1 MPENKKKYT
10 GAWCPSIT
18 PFDADGKLDLAALEK
33 HFSRLSEAGTD
44 GVLLMGSIGEFTALS
59 MDERVSLIH
68 AARTMTHLPLIANV
82 SGTCMEDMTR
92 LADAAYSE
100 GYEAVM
106 ALPHYYFAQTP
117 RQLEAYFD
125 TLGGRFEGEWL
136 IYNFPARTGCD
147 ADAAL
152 IAKLAA
158 RFPRFMGVKDT
169 VDCASHTRAIVRAVA
184 EVREDFSVLCGFDE
198 YFIPN
203 LMNGGDGVL
212 SGLNNVVPELFT
224 QAKTAFR
231 SGQFGDLCAATT
243 PGQGVPANDYAVTL
257 QREHPEVTAFGT
269 LHPGYEA
276 WESQLERLK
285 AAGIRGLKLHPD
297 FQHFW
302 LDDPRLLPMFEAAQD
317 DFIFLF
323 HIGDNVPP
331 EKNPSCPYKLAALLD
346 RFPRLRCIAGHLGG
360 YHQWEHSLKAL
371 VGRDVWLDTSS
382 CTPFIQPDL
391 LKAILHKHP
400 QDRILF
406 GSDYPLYDPGDAMMH
421 LQEKAE
427 LGDADLDRYCSNA
440 DALFA

>member
-147 ADAAL
+147 VDAGL

-231 SGQFGDLCAATT
+231 ST
-243 PGQGVPANDYAVTL
+243 
-257 QREHPEVTAFGT
+257 
-269 LHPGYEA
+269 
-276 WESQLERLK
+276 
-285 AAGIRGLKLHPD
+285 IR
-297 FQHFW
+297 
-302 LDDPRLLPMFEAAQD
+302 
-317 DFIFLF
+317 
-323 HIGDNVPP
+323 
-331 EKNPSCPYKLAALLD
+331 SLA
-346 RFPRLRCIAGHLGG
+346 R
-360 YHQWEHSLKAL
+360 
-371 VGRDVWLDTSS
+371 
-382 CTPFIQPDL
+382 
-391 LKAILHKHP
+391 
-400 QDRILF
+400 
-406 GSDYPLYDPGDAMMH
+406 
-421 LQEKAE
+421 
-427 LGDADLDRYCSNA
+427 
-440 DALFA
+440 

>member
-147 ADAAL
+147 VDAAL

-169 VDCASHTRAIVRAVA
+169 VDCASHTRAIVRAAA

-224 QAKTAFR
+224 RAAFVHLYDR
-231 SGQFGDLCAATT
+231 RRLRDDH
-243 PGQGVPANDYAVTL
+243 QGRRRRQVRRAGARFP
-257 QREHPEVTAFGT
+257 
-269 LHPGYEA
+269 
-276 WESQLERLK
+276 
-285 AAGIRGLKLHPD
+285 GIRRRARRYAAWRGETAVRDIGRPARPVDNGPRRTYVQEPRPRKNAGL
-297 FQHFW
+297 
-302 LDDPRLLPMFEAAQD
+302 
-317 DFIFLF
+317 
-323 HIGDNVPP
+323 
-331 EKNPSCPYKLAALLD
+331 
-346 RFPRLRCIAGHLGG
+346 FP
-360 YHQWEHSLKAL
+360 
-371 VGRDVWLDTSS
+371 
-382 CTPFIQPDL
+382 
-391 LKAILHKHP
+391 
-400 QDRILF
+400 
-406 GSDYPLYDPGDAMMH
+406 
-421 LQEKAE
+421 
-427 LGDADLDRYCSNA
+427 
-440 DALFA
+440 

>member
-147 ADAAL
+147 VDAAL

-169 VDCASHTRAIVRAVA
+169 VDCASHTRAIVRAAA

-212 SGLNNVVPELFT
+212 SGAEQRGPRVVYAGEN
-224 QAKTAFR
+224 
-231 SGQFGDLCAATT
+231 
-243 PGQGVPANDYAVTL
+243 GVPLGAVRGSVRGA
-257 QREHPEVTAFGT
+257 QGNRAAFVH
-269 LHPGYEA
+269 LYDRR
-276 WESQLERLK
+276 RLRDDHQGRRRRQVRR
-285 AAGIRGLKLHPD
+285 AGARFPGIRRRARRYAAWRGETAVRDIGRPARPVDNGPRRTYVQEPRPRKNAGL
-297 FQHFW
+297 
-302 LDDPRLLPMFEAAQD
+302 
-317 DFIFLF
+317 
-323 HIGDNVPP
+323 
-331 EKNPSCPYKLAALLD
+331 
-346 RFPRLRCIAGHLGG
+346 FP
-360 YHQWEHSLKAL
+360 
-371 VGRDVWLDTSS
+371 
-382 CTPFIQPDL
+382 
-391 LKAILHKHP
+391 
-400 QDRILF
+400 
-406 GSDYPLYDPGDAMMH
+406 
-421 LQEKAE
+421 
-427 LGDADLDRYCSNA
+427 
-440 DALFA
+440 

>member
-44 GVLLMGSIGEFTALS
+44 GVLLMGSIGEF
-59 MDERVSLIH
+59 
-68 AARTMTHLPLIANV
+68 NV

-147 ADAAL
+147 VDAAL

-158 RFPRFMGVKDT
+158 RFPRKDT
-169 VDCASHTRAIVRAVA
+169 VDCASHTRAIVRAAA

-231 SGQFGDLCAATT
+231 SGQFEDLCAAH
-243 PGQGVPANDYAVTL
+243 
-257 QREHPEVTAFGT
+257 REI
-269 LHPGYEA
+269 
-276 WESQLERLK
+276 ERLSSIYTIGDDFVTTIK
-285 AAGIRGLKLHPD
+285 AAVAAKFGGLEPVSRGYGGA
-297 FQHFW
+297 
-302 LDDPRLLPMFEAAQD
+302 LDDTQ
-317 DFIFLF
+317 
-323 HIGDNVPP
+323 
-331 EKNPSCPYKLAALLD
+331 
-346 RFPRLRCIAGHLGG
+346 LGAV
-360 YHQWEHSLKAL
+360 K
-371 VGRDVWLDTSS
+371 R
-382 CTPFIQPDL
+382 
-391 LKAILHKHP
+391 
-400 QDRILF
+400 LF
-406 GSDYPLYDPGDAMMH
+406 GI
-421 LQEKAE
+421 
-427 LGDADLDRYCSNA
+427 
-440 DALFA
+440 

>member
-106 ALPHYYFAQTP
+106 ALPPYYFAQTP

-147 ADAAL
+147 VDAAL

-169 VDCASHTRAIVRAVA
+169 VDCASHTRAIVRAAA

-231 SGQFGDLCAATT
+231 SGQFEDLCAAHREIGRLSSIYTIGDDFVTT
-243 PGQGVPANDYAVTL
+243 I
-257 QREHPEVTAFGT
+257 
-269 LHPGYEA
+269 
-276 WESQLERLK
+276 K
-285 AAGIRGLKLHPD
+285 AAVAAKFGGLEPVSRGYGGA
-297 FQHFW
+297 
-302 LDDPRLLPMFEAAQD
+302 LDDTQ
-317 DFIFLF
+317 
-323 HIGDNVPP
+323 
-331 EKNPSCPYKLAALLD
+331 
-346 RFPRLRCIAGHLGG
+346 LGAV
-360 YHQWEHSLKAL
+360 K
-371 VGRDVWLDTSS
+371 R
-382 CTPFIQPDL
+382 
-391 LKAILHKHP
+391 
-400 QDRILF
+400 LF
-406 GSDYPLYDPGDAMMH
+406 GI
-421 LQEKAE
+421 
-427 LGDADLDRYCSNA
+427 
-440 DALFA
+440 

>member
-147 ADAAL
+147 VDAAL
-152 IAKLAA
+152 IAKLA
-158 RFPRFMGVKDT
+158 PGSPV
-169 VDCASHTRAIVRAVA
+169 H
-184 EVREDFSVLCGFDE
+184 
-198 YFIPN
+198 
-203 LMNGGDGVL
+203 GGEGYG
-212 SGLNNVVPELFT
+212 GL
-224 QAKTAFR
+224 
-231 SGQFGDLCAATT
+231 
-243 PGQGVPANDYAVTL
+243 
-257 QREHPEVTAFGT
+257 
-269 LHPGYEA
+269 
-276 WESQLERLK
+276 RL
-285 AAGIRGLKLHPD
+285 A
-297 FQHFW
+297 
-302 LDDPRLLPMFEAAQD
+302 
-317 DFIFLF
+317 
-323 HIGDNVPP
+323 
-331 EKNPSCPYKLAALLD
+331 Y
-346 RFPRLRCIAGHLGG
+346 AGHRAGPRPRCARIFRCCAG
-360 YHQWEHSLKAL
+360 S
-371 VGRDVWLDTSS
+371 TSIS
-382 CTPFIQPDL
+382 SPT
-391 LKAILHKHP
+391 
-400 QDRILF
+400 
-406 GSDYPLYDPGDAMMH
+406 
-421 LQEKAE
+421 
-427 LGDADLDRYCSNA
+427 
-440 DALFA
+440 

>member
-147 ADAAL
+147 VDAAL

-169 VDCASHTRAIVRAVA
+169 VDCASHTRAIVRAA
-184 EVREDFSVLCGFDE
+184 DEVREDFSVLCGFDE

-231 SGQFGDLCAATT
+231 SGQFEDLCAAHREIGRLSSIYTIGDDFVTT
-243 PGQGVPANDYAVTL
+243 I
-257 QREHPEVTAFGT
+257 
-269 LHPGYEA
+269 
-276 WESQLERLK
+276 K
-285 AAGIRGLKLHPD
+285 AAVAGEKWAKEKVIEHYTPMIDELVVNEDMKQHLILKLLEELP
-297 FQHFW
+297 HF
-302 LDDPRLLPMFEAAQD
+302 PMGQA
-317 DFIFLF
+317 
-323 HIGDNVPP
+323 
-331 EKNPSCPYKLAALLD
+331 
-346 RFPRLRCIAGHLGG
+346 
-360 YHQWEHSLKAL
+360 
-371 VGRDVWLDTSS
+371 
-382 CTPFIQPDL
+382 
-391 LKAILHKHP
+391 
-400 QDRILF
+400 
-406 GSDYPLYDPGDAMMH
+406 
-421 LQEKAE
+421 
-427 LGDADLDRYCSNA
+427 
-440 DALFA
+440 

>member
-147 ADAAL
+147 VDAAL

-169 VDCASHTRAIVRAVA
+169 VDCASHTRAIVRAAA

-203 LMNGGDGVL
+203 LNHWLTESSLYPFIGGDSIDRPEEFSWKRPSINMILPYVNPTFLPGSDDKTRIRLSKAVL
-212 SGLNNVVPELFT
+212 ENARDILAALERRHLETFT
-224 QAKTAFR
+224 TA
-231 SGQFGDLCAATT
+231 LT
-243 PGQGVPANDYAVTL
+243 
-257 QREHPEVTAFGT
+257 
-269 LHPGYEA
+269 
-276 WESQLERLK
+276 LERL
-285 AAGIRGLKLHPD
+285 AEALYR
-297 FQHFW
+297 
-302 LDDPRLLPMFEAAQD
+302 PRLPDRGRHLRYDLSVPASSYVAD
-317 DFIFLF
+317 DL
-323 HIGDNVPP
+323 NQ
-331 EKNPSCPYKLAALLD
+331 L
-346 RFPRLRCIAGHLGG
+346 
-360 YHQWEHSLKAL
+360 Q
-371 VGRDVWLDTSS
+371 
-382 CTPFIQPDL
+382 
-391 LKAILHKHP
+391 
-400 QDRILF
+400 RISMTEVIHGL
-406 GSDYPLYDPGDAMMH
+406 
-421 LQEKAE
+421 
-427 LGDADLDRYCSNA
+427 
-440 DALFA
+440 